1 MGIEYTVAMQ
11 LQLPLPVPVRKP
23 RPPLQEKNGVVYT
36 RGWVVDLLLDLAGY
50 TADANLVDLTAV
62 EPAAGDGAF
71 AVRMAERLV
80 ASCRR
85 QRRPVLDCATALI
98 VYELDATSAA
108 LARSA
113 IRAALRA
120 LDVAEREAESLV
132 GGWVHVGDYLADAPT
147 LPPVDVAVGNP
158 PYIRLEDMA
167 VEDAAVYRAVYP
179 TMKGRADLYV
189 AFFEATLR
197 GLRLGGVCAFICA
210 DRWMLNQYGAGL
222 RRLVTA
228 AYGVE
233 AASVGAAALAD
244 ALRATRAGSAKASQP
259 SGLRAAR
266 VERWFQGADPWP
278 CVSPERLA
286 LLQRLEREYRPLE
299 DGATGTRVGIGVAS
313 GADEIY
319 ITADAEIVAPSRL
332 LPLALASDTAT
343 GTLRWSGHY
352 LVNPWDAEGLVDL
365 SHYPRLADYYARHR
379 RRIEGRNVGR
389 RNPRHWY
396 RTIDRVTP
404 ALLGQPKLYIP
415 DIKGTIHPVLDT
427 GHTYPHHNLYTV
439 QSEVWDLAV
448 LGGILMSEVGQFFV
462 ACYGV
467 RMRKGYLRFQAQYLR
482 RIRVPHP
489 ASIPADSAKGL
500 TSAFHARDVATATA
514 LALDL
519 YGIDAIPEEG

>member
-1 MGIEYTVAMQ
+1 MQ

-50 TADANLVDLTAV
+50 TADANLVDLIAL

-120 LDVAEREAESLV
+120 LDIAEREAESLV

-158 PYIRLEDMA
+158 PYVRLEDMA

-189 AFFEATLR
+189 AFFEAALR
-197 GLRLGGVCAFICA
+197 GLRPGGVCAFICA

-233 AASVGAAALAD
+233 AVVEMHDADAFASEVSAYPAVTVIRRGAQGPAVMASAGAEAASAGAAALAD
-244 ALRATRAGSAKASQP
+244 ALRATRAGSDKASQP
-259 SGLRAAR
+259 PGLRAAR

-313 GADEIY
+313 GADEVY
-319 ITADAEIVAPSRL
+319 ITTDAELVEPSRL

-365 SHYPRLADYYARHR
+365 SRYPRLADYYARHR
-379 RRIEGRNVGR
+379 RRVEGRNVGRNVGR

-439 QSEVWDLAV
+439 RSEGWDLAV
-448 LGGILMSEVGQFFV
+448 S
-462 ACYGV
+462 A
-467 RMRKGYLRFQAQYLR
+467 
-482 RIRVPHP
+482 
-489 ASIPADSAKGL
+489 AS
-500 TSAFHARDVATATA
+500 
-514 LALDL
+514 
-519 YGIDAIPEEG
+519 